1 MLFIK
6 NIALCTLIFLVY
18 LNTLAQQS
26 NNLTLWYNSDAGDV
40 FTNALPIGN
49 GHIGGMVYGIS
60 SQDRIGLNES
70 TFWSGGPGNNS
81 VAGAA
86 SNLATARS
94 QIFSGNYSAAEST
107 VGGMVSGDGMSR
119 YLPVGDLYLDFGHN
133 NASNYYRELDLETAI
148 SKTTYTYE
156 GVNYTREY
164 FCSFPD
170 NAMIVHLTANQ
181 SGKISFTASL
191 GSLVNHTNSTDG
203 NNILVMDGNDQ
214 TVRYQVRAL
223 IKNDGGSISAGNG
236 KVTVSG
242 ANSVVIMLTIGTNFV
257 SSSNT
262 SASQSQRA
270 TNVLNAV
277 ASKSYEDILS
287 VHLADYQTL
296 FGRVK
301 FNPGSGVNSTIPTN
315 ERIVQFNTTNDPQ
328 LVRLHYQFG
337 RYLMISSSRA
347 GGQPANLQGIWN
359 ADLYPSWGSKYTT
372 NINLEMNYW
381 MTETANLSECAIPL
395 IDKVKGLVPNGR
407 ISARDHWG
415 VTDGGW
421 VLHHNTDLWNK
432 TAPIDGTWGFWPTG
446 SGWLCTHLWEHYQF
460 GRDKEYLAEVFPII
474 KECAEFYL
482 KSMVT
487 ETVSGENYLVTCP
500 SASPELA
507 HEGGQHT
514 CFAPTMDNQIIRDV
528 FELTTQAAQILGIDA
543 DFQQQCNEAK
553 ARLVPHQ
560 IGRNGQLQEWFYDWD
575 DPRSTHR
582 HISHLYGLFP
592 SNQISVQS
600 TPDLIEASKVT
611 LAQRGDDATGW
622 SLAWKINWWA
632 RLHEGDRAY
641 DLIRLLLTPEKTYNN
656 LFDAHPPF
664 QIDGNFGAVS
674 GVNEMLLQS
683 QNGEIEFLPALP
695 SVWSTG
701 NISGL
706 RARGG
711 FIVDSLEWENGNLQQ
726 AVVTSEYGETLTVR
740 TGDLIKTIQTDAGNS
755 YVFDSEL
762 NIQVINGPV
771 ISITIEPDGILEAP
785 AEITI
790 NVDATDEDG
799 FITLVEFYNGNTKI
813 GEDNSAPYS
822 FILSGL
828 EMGTH
833 IISASATDNDGNTSH
848 TSSQE
853 IEVYTAREPFG
864 GTLHAIPGT
873 IQLEDFDIGGNGYA
887 YFDTDAGT
895 NVDPDPGYRANED
908 VDIEICSDTDGG
920 YNLGWTAA
928 GEWVEYTVNVEHAGT
943 YDIILRASTDGDGKT
958 ISLTTDGVSLANDV
972 AVTNTAGWQEWTDIT
987 IPDIELQSGEQVLR
1001 LTIGDNDYVNLNY
1014 MTFIYH
1020 DIPLEPIQLTAG
1032 WNLIGCPLEGSTPIQ
1047 DALSSIWDNVEVV
1060 KDMDGFYNKSQS
1072 IYLNSLNNVD
1082 WGKGYLI
1089 KVNTDCELTWN
1100 H

>member
-1 MLFIK
+1 MYT
-6 NIALCTLIFLVY
+6 NIV
-18 LNTLAQQS
+18 AQQS
-26 NNLTLWYNSDAGDV
+26 NNITLWYDDDAGDV

-49 GHIGGMVYGIS
+49 GHIGGMIYGIS
-60 SQDRIGLNES
+60 SKDRIGLNES

-86 SNLATARS
+86 NKLETARS
-94 QIFSGNYSAAEST
+94 QIFSGNYSAAETT
-107 VGGMVSGDGMSR
+107 VGSMVSKDGMSR

-133 NASNYYRELDLETAI
+133 NPTNYYRELDLETAI

-156 GVNYTREY
+156 GITYTREY

-170 NAMIVHLTANQ
+170 NAMIIRLTANQ
-181 SGKISFTASL
+181 SGKISFVASL
-191 GSLVNHTNSTDG
+191 GSPVNHTNSTEG
-203 NNILVMDGNDQ
+203 NNTLVMNGNDQ
-214 TVRYQVRAL
+214 TVRYQVRTL
-223 IKNDGGSISAGNG
+223 IKNDGGSVSAGSE
-236 KVTVSG
+236 KITVSG
-242 ANSVVIMLTIGTNFV
+242 ANSVVIILTIGTNFV

-270 TNVLNAV
+270 TSAMNAV
-277 ASKSYEDILS
+277 AGKSYEDILLA
-287 VHLADYQTL
+287 HLADYQAL

-315 ERIVQFNTTNDPQ
+315 ERVARFNTTNDPQ

-359 ADLYPSWGSKYTT
+359 KDLNPSWGSKYTT

-381 MTETANLSECAIPL
+381 MTETANLPECAIPL
-395 IDKVKGLVPNGR
+395 IDKVQGLVPNGR
-407 ISARDHWG
+407 ISAKDHWG
-415 VTDGGW
+415 ITDGGW

-460 GRDKEYLAEVFPII
+460 GRDKEYLAEIYPII
-474 KECAEFYL
+474 KECADFYL

-487 ETVSGENYLVTCP
+487 EPVSGKNYLVTCP

-507 HEGGQHT
+507 HDGGQHT

-528 FELTTQAAQILGIDA
+528 FRLTSQAAQILGVDA
-543 DFQQQCNEAK
+543 DFQQQCNDAT

-674 GVNEMLLQS
+674 GVDEMLLQS
-683 QNGEIEFLPALP
+683 QNNELEFLPALP
-695 SVWSTG
+695 SVWT
-701 NISGL
+701 SGYIYGL
-706 RARGG
+706 KARGG
-711 FIVDSLEWENGNLQQ
+711 FIVDTLEWNNGSFLR
-726 AVVTSEYGETLTVR
+726 AVVTSENGESLSVR
-740 TGDLIKTIQTDAGNS
+740 IGDLAKTIQTDAGNS
-755 YVFDSEL
+755 YVFDSKL
-762 NIQVINGPV
+762 NVQVINGPDV
-771 ISITIEPDGILEAP
+771 SMSIAPSTILVAP

-790 NVDATDEDG
+790 NVDASDEDG
-799 FITLVEFYNGNTKI
+799 QISIVEFYSGNIKI
-813 GEDNSAPYS
+813 GEDNTSPYS
-822 FILSGL
+822 FVLSDL
-828 EMGTH
+828 DIGTYQ
-833 IISASATDNDGNTSH
+833 ISASATDNGGNTSYAS
-848 TSSQE
+848 TQK
-853 IEVYTAREPFG
+853 ITVFQAREPYG
-864 GTLHAIPGT
+864 GSLHTIPGI
-873 IQLEDFDIGGNGYA
+873 IQLEDYDIGGNGYT
-887 YFDTDAGT
+887 YYDDSPGT
-895 NVDPDPGYRANED
+895 NVESAPDYRADED
-908 VDIEICSDTDGG
+908 VDIETCTDTGGG
-920 YNLGWTAA
+920 YNLGWAAA
-928 GEWVEYTVNVEHAGT
+928 GEWLEYTVDVAKTGT
-943 YDIILRASTDGDGKT
+943 YTLAIRAACNGDDRT
-958 ISLTTDGVSLANDV
+958 ISLSANGTALVNDI
-972 AVTNTAGWQEWTDIT
+972 AIPNTGGWQEWTNVT
-987 IPDIELQSGEQVLR
+987 IKNVQLEAGIQVLR
-1001 LTIGDNDYVNLNY
+1001 LTIGETDFVNLNY
-1014 MTFIYH
+1014 LVFDGEI
-1020 DIPLEPIQLTAG
+1020 IPSDPIQLTKG
-1032 WNLIGCPLEGSTPIQ
+1032 WNLIGCMLQGSTEMQ
-1047 DALSSIWDNVEVV
+1047 TAFSDIWDSVISV
-1060 KDMDGFYNKSQS
+1060 KDMDSFFEKDQPEF
-1072 IYLNSLNNVD
+1072 LNSLKSIS
-1082 WGKGYLI
+1082 WGRGYLV
-1089 KVNTDCELTWN
+1089 KVSQDCELIWN
-1100 H
+1100 P